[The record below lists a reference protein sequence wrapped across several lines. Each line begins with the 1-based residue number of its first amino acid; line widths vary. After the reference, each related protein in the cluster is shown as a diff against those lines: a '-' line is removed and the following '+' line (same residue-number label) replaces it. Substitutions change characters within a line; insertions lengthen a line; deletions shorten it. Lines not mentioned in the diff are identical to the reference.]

1 MTTSRDAKKTI
12 LTKGSLC
19 TGIGALD
26 AATPG
31 EVQWVA
37 ETNEAAARVLK
48 REHPAA
54 VNLGDITAPGLCPP
68 AVDLVTSGDPCQ
80 SMSAA
85 GRQLASKDERF
96 LWPDVIRLIE
106 RVRPGHVFLE
116 NVQNIV
122 SVPLFPGA
130 ERGTVLALRLDDLRR
145 AGYEVRWMVMG
156 ACAVGAPHHRHRW
169 FLRARWFGFGA
180 PPPERVGVK
189 AICGAPR
196 SGGRVLLPTPITSD
210 GAGPGNTD
218 GRSFDLRTA
227 VARLLPTPMSADHKG
242 PGKSRDTPWDNLPSA
257 VHHMLPTP
265 AACSG
270 DARGNPSPEHAAR
283 RIADPKRSTN
293 LEDAI
298 AARLLP
304 TLRAT
309 DGTNGGPAQRG
320 SRGDLAMGSACQ
332 PEVWGQFAEAVALW
346 EAVTGVPAP
355 DPTEPAPRGGRR
367 LNAQLA
373 EWMMGYP
380 IGYLTS
386 EMNRNQALRA
396 AGNGVVARQA
406 AAAWEL
412 LGDGW

>member
-1 MTTSRDAKKTI
+1 MTGRFKSSPI

-26 AATPG
+26 EATPG

-130 ERGTVLALRLDDLRR
+130 ERGTVLALRLDDLWR
-145 AGYEVRWMVMG
+145 AGYEVRWTVMG

-180 PPPERVGVK
+180 PPPERVGAK

-227 VARLLPTPMSADHKG
+227 VARLLPTPAA
-242 PGKSRDTPWDNLPSA
+242 RD
-257 VHHMLPTP
+257 
-265 AACSG
+265 G

-283 RIADPKRSTN
+283 RIADPKPSTN

-304 TLRAT
+304 TPTVA
-309 DGTNGGPAQRG
+309 DSRG
-320 SRGDLAMGSACQ
+320 SRQATVPRRDGSNWVPQ
-332 PEVWGQFAEAVALW
+332 WTLSDVGVRPDVWGQFAESVALW

-355 DPTEPAPRGGRR
+355 DPTEPAPKGGRR

-386 EMNRNQALRA
+386 EMNRSQALRA